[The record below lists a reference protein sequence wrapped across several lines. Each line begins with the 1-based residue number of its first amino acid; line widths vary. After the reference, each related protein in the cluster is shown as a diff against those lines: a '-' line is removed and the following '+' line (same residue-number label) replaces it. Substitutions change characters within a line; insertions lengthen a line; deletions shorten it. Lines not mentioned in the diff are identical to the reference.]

1 MNETS
6 PFNPS
11 IPVYLRE
18 VADALLEAFQF
29 YEDPYLNSDSDEITY
44 EDVHVNDR
52 GSALLLLLRSGIAQ
66 QLSDFKDY
74 EERARWD
81 VEALRQICLY
91 LSGNQGV
98 SAATYWCFPVSSPA
112 YKYLYELGPTSH
124 PAHISRDDIVSA
136 LAKKERHLA
145 AVIAARD
152 ALRKALSDRTV
163 LHEVEGSACS

>member
-1 MNETS
+1 M
-6 PFNPS
+6 
-11 IPVYLRE
+11 
-18 VADALLEAFQF
+18 
-29 YEDPYLNSDSDEITY
+29 
-44 EDVHVNDR
+44 
-52 GSALLLLLRSGIAQ
+52 LLLRSGIAQ

-74 EERARWD
+74 EERAKWD

-98 SAATYWCFPVSSPA
+98 SAATYSCFQSLLRPTNICMNF
-112 YKYLYELGPTSH
+112 GPTSH

-163 LHEVEGSACS
+163 LHEVEGFCLLLKPHQADDVMVERVETSKPSALMST